1 MIPPPV
7 YGDIFG
13 MQEDVINKLYPQLI
27 PQIANE
33 MGLKVI
39 NLFEALGGAELKRPE
54 LIADLCHPTEEGY
67 LEIAKYVSE

>member
-1 MIPPPV
+1 
-7 YGDIFG
+7 
-13 MQEDVINKLYPQLI
+13 
-27 PQIANE
+27 

>member
-1 MIPPPV
+1 
-7 YGDIFG
+7 
-13 MQEDVINKLYPQLI
+13 
-27 PQIANE
+27 

-67 LEIAKYVSE
+67 LEIAKHVSE